1 MYGHQ
6 ARQSRQY
13 MNRRRKLVVALGVG
27 AIGIRLRSFAQG
39 PAARIHRIGIL
50 TAGYTTSD
58 LVGPR
63 PAAPVV
69 KAFLGGLSAL
79 GYVYGQHFATEPRA
93 GESKPERFRVVAAE
107 LVRDQVDLIVAA
119 GPWLPA
125 LKQATSLI
133 PVVMAGAEDPLGQG
147 LVNNLG
153 RSGGN
158 FTGLSNQSAELSAK
172 RLELLKELVPAT
184 ELVAVL
190 RDPTGMR
197 GWQFAEAAARERG
210 WRLLSLEVNS
220 PGQIEKAFKDAKSA
234 RAGALLVIGG
244 GILFPQSE
252 RIARLAIANRLPAV
266 YSNRPTAEAGGLM
279 SYGADLDDIWR
290 RAATFVD
297 KILKG
302 MKPADLPIEQP
313 TKFELVI
320 NMKTAN
326 AHGMKIPNSILA
338 RADKVIE

>member
-1 MYGHQ
+1 
-6 ARQSRQY
+6 
-13 MNRRRKLVVALGVG
+13 MNNRRKLVVALGVG
-27 AIGIRLRSFAQG
+27 ALGLRARSFAQR
-39 PAARIHRIGIL
+39 PAKIYRLGIL

-63 PAAPVV
+63 PAAPTL
-69 KAFLGGLSAL
+69 KAFLRGLSAL
-79 GYVYGQHFATEPRA
+79 GYVYGQHFMTEPRA
-93 GESKPERFRVVAAE
+93 GESKPERYAAVAAE
-107 LVRDQVDLIVAA
+107 VVRDQVDLIVAA

-125 LKQATSLI
+125 LKQATSDI

-147 LVNNLG
+147 LVRSLG

-158 FTGLSNQSAELSAK
+158 FTGLSNQSVELYRK
-172 RLELLKELVPAT
+172 RLELLKELVPAAG
-184 ELVAVL
+184 LVAVL
-190 RDPTGMR
+190 RDPTGMG
-197 GWQFAEAAARERG
+197 GWQIAEATARERG
-210 WRLLSLEVNS
+210 WKLLSLEVNS
-220 PGQIEKAFKDAKSA
+220 PGQIEGAFKAAKSA

-244 GILFPQSE
+244 GIFFPQSQRVAE
-252 RIARLAIANRLPAV
+252 LAIANQLPAI
-266 YSNRPTAEAGGLM
+266 YASRPATDAGGLM

-302 MKPADLPIEQP
+302 TKPTDLPVEQP

-320 NMKTAN
+320 NMKTAK
-326 AHGMKIPNSILA
+326 ALGIKIPNSILV

>member
-1 MYGHQ
+1 
-6 ARQSRQY
+6 
-13 MNRRRKLVVALGVG
+13 MNNRRKLVVALGVG
-27 AIGIRLRSFAQG
+27 ALGLRARSFAQR
-39 PAARIHRIGIL
+39 PTKIYRLGIL

-63 PAAPVV
+63 PAAPTL
-69 KAFLGGLSAL
+69 KAFLRGLSAL
-79 GYVYGQHFATEPRA
+79 GYVYGQHFMTEPRA
-93 GESKPERFRVVAAE
+93 GESKPERYAAVAAE
-107 LVRDQVDLIVAA
+107 VVRDQVDLIVAA

-125 LKQATSLI
+125 LKQATSDI

-147 LVNNLG
+147 LVRSLG

-158 FTGLSNQSAELSAK
+158 FTGLSNQSIELYRK
-172 RLELLKELVPAT
+172 RLELLKELVPTAG
-184 ELVAVL
+184 LVAVL
-190 RDPTGMR
+190 RDPTGMG
-197 GWQFAEAAARERG
+197 GWQVAEATARERG
-210 WRLLSLEVNS
+210 WKLLSLEVNS
-220 PGQIEKAFKDAKSA
+220 PGQIEGAFKAAKSA

-244 GILFPQSE
+244 GIFFPQSQRVAE
-252 RIARLAIANRLPAV
+252 LAIANQLPAI
-266 YSNRPTAEAGGLM
+266 YASRPATDAGGLM

-302 MKPADLPIEQP
+302 TKPTDLPVEQP

-320 NMKTAN
+320 NMKTAK
-326 AHGMKIPNSILA
+326 ALGIKIPNSILV